1 MGSDKINNALVAG
14 KAIKKTIL
22 IAQSS
27 VCEKLFVELDAC
39 ILLKFGRITTAI
51 AIAKI
56 PSGNSVI
63 RSE

>member
-39 ILLKFGRITTAI
+39 ILLKFGTVAYTHLTLPTTAY
-51 AIAKI
+51 
-56 PSGNSVI
+56 V
-63 RSE
+63 

>member
-39 ILLKFGRITTAI
+39 ILLTVSYTHLTLPTKA
-51 AIAKI
+51 
-56 PSGNSVI
+56 
-63 RSE
+63 